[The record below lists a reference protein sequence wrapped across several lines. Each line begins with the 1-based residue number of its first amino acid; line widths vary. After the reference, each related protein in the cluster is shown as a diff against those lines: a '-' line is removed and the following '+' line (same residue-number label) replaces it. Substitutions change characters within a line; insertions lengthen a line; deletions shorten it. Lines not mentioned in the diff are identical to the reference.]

1 MRTLSNNCGINC
13 VNRHTPSSSLS
24 FNPVL
29 HLLSLLIL
37 SASLAL
43 TGCSTTQLPVTDAR
57 LTTAA
62 QKADYFQVRI
72 LTRDGKKLAA
82 TVYQPELQ
90 AGQSAPLIIATH
102 GFGGFRAKRPLS
114 IYGQAML
121 TGEAAIAAWKAGYL
135 VVFYDQRGWG
145 QSQGKVHMMDPEFE
159 VADLSNVIDW
169 SLSHLPGISRLEDG
183 SPAIGMIGESYGGG
197 LQSIASFNE
206 PRLKAIV
213 PLASWHD
220 LNSLAPNGEFR
231 TAWGA
236 VLLSAGGITSGFD
249 VGEMFASPWNSAF
262 DGTISTDMSTL
273 MYERSPASFC
283 DKGLAPH
290 ADALFIQGFS
300 DTIFPFQEA
309 EKNYE
314 CWRNAGRDARVI
326 GLQSGHA
333 MPWPVQKMR
342 GGLPFFHTDDMVH
355 CGEYKETTVDTV
367 LGWWDEKLR
376 GAEAT
381 VPPYCVNITEDRG
394 LAINDQLP
402 PANQF
407 AVPREKV
414 TVPLAGAFEW
424 LMVPVDAGTDM
435 LRAMWP
441 GADLRDLEPD
451 GGFGRPKFIPL
462 YIARGDD
469 ELLLGKPRID
479 LRIAGSSSGD
489 SMPMFVGIGVQHANR
504 RRVRVASEQLTPI
517 TEKGIHR
524 QELAAVSQPLK
535 PGDRVGVVV
544 YGYTAQFPLNSAFL
558 ARNATVKGNV
568 WLPLA
573 REEDVALAPERP
585 F

>member
-1 MRTLSNNCGINC
+1 MRPLSTANRNIPVGISRAFR
-13 VNRHTPSSSLS
+13 VTIRIQTA
-24 FNPVL
+24 V
-29 HLLSLLIL
+29 LLSLL
-37 SASLAL
+37 AL
-43 TGCSTTQLPVTDAR
+43 FAGCSTTQLPVTDAR
-57 LTTAA
+57 ITQSA

-72 LTRDGKKLAA
+72 PGADGKKLAA

-102 GFGGFRAKRPLS
+102 GFGGFRAKRPFS
-114 IYGQAML
+114 IYGKAML
-121 TGEAAIAAWKAGYL
+121 TGEAAIAAWKAGYW

-145 QSQGKVHMMDPEFE
+145 QSQGKVHMMDPDFE
-159 VADLSNVIDW
+159 VADLSKVIDW
-169 SLSHLPGISRLEDG
+169 SVSHLPGITRMDDG
-183 SPAIGMIGESYGGG
+183 SHAIGMIGESYGSG
-197 LQSIASFNE
+197 LQSIASFTE
-206 PRLKAIV
+206 PRLKALV
-213 PLASWHD
+213 PLAGWHD
-220 LNSLAPNGEFR
+220 LNSLAPNGEMR

-236 VLLSAGGITSGFD
+236 VLLGAGGITSGFD
-249 VGEMFASPWNSAF
+249 IGEMFVSPWNSAF
-262 DGTISTDMSTL
+262 DGTISSEMSQL

-283 DKGLAPH
+283 DKGKAPH
-290 ADALFIQGFS
+290 ADALFIQGFT

-309 EKNYE
+309 EKNYD
-314 CWRNAGRDARVI
+314 CWREAGRDARII

-333 MPWPVQKMR
+333 MPWPMQKMR

-355 CGEYKETTVDTV
+355 CGDYEATTIDTV
-367 LGWWDEKLR
+367 VSWWDEKLR
-376 GAEAT
+376 GAEPV
-381 VPPYCVNITEDRG
+381 VPEYCVNITEDRG
-394 LAINDQLP
+394 LAIEDQLP

-407 AVPREKV
+407 ALSREKV

-424 LMVPVDAGTDM
+424 LMIPVDTGTDL

-441 GADLRDLEPD
+441 GADLRELKPN

-462 YIARGDD
+462 YVVRGDD

-479 LRIAGSSSGD
+479 IRVAGSSSGD

-504 RRVRVASEQLTPI
+504 RRVRVASEQLTPL

-544 YGYTAQFPLNSAFL
+544 YGFTSQFPLNSAFL
-558 ARNATVKGNV
+558 ARSATLKGNV

-573 REEDVALAPERP
+573 REQDVALAPERP